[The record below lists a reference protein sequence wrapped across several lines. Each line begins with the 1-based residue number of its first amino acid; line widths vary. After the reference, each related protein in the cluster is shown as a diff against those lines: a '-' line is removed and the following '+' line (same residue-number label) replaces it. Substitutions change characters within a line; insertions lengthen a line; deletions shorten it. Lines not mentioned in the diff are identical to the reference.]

1 VLKQEYAFEATPFA
15 HPHFEKKTI
24 VAVPKK
30 EVGKYVKYLVYVNK
44 QNAPWAD
51 IHIQVYE
58 VIKEIPLELALF
70 IEAHT
75 HEVVETYSLLGNLKI
90 EVDIEGEKHVVS
102 APGSII
108 IPPGLK
114 RTFRFIGGTGYL
126 LGMHRIPEERAVTG
140 WPPLE

>member
-1 VLKQEYAFEATPFA
+1 
-15 HPHFEKKTI
+15 